1 MSLRPFPSATSAG
14 SHLTRHKGSKAWN
27 PPARSLCSRQRE
39 ASTFTGRAVTP
50 SPRPPVPTGHVPQDG
65 GGLPL
70 GVLVSALA
78 RGTQLWSG
86 SWLSSEYCKGGGDG
100 DGDAVKQGLYD
111 SQT

>member
-1 MSLRPFPSATSAG
+1 MIPVQSTERSQHLHGESGHPFPA
-14 SHLTRHKGSKAWN
+14 
-27 PPARSLCSRQRE
+27 
-39 ASTFTGRAVTP
+39 
-50 SPRPPVPTGHVPQDG
+50 SPRPHGARSSGQ